1 MYCRLLVNEIQKCQ
15 NWVQVL
21 WPWLSFGRG
30 KFIQKVAEGKSPV
43 WKYFSLSLVVD
54 KESEEYQGHVVCKN
68 CENIFKHVYVYSK
81 YYNTWFNRYWS

>member
-1 MYCRLLVNEIQKCQ
+1 MKFKNAKTGCKYYGLGFPLE
-15 NWVQVL
+15 
-21 WPWLSFGRG
+21 GG

>member
-1 MYCRLLVNEIQKCQ
+1 MKFKIAKTGYKYYGLGFPLE
-15 NWVQVL
+15 
-21 WPWLSFGRG
+21 GG

-81 YYNTWFNRYWS
+81 YYKTWFNRYWS